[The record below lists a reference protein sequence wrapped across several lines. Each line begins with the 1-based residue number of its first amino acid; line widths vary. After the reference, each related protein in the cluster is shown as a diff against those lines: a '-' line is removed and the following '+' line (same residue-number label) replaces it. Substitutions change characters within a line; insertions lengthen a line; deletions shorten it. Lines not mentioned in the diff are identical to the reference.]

1 VRNANANSTVDN
13 PAPSVGTART
23 VPARSV
29 VLTENS
35 FWVLY
40 GQHDKP
46 TLLEDAGDG
55 QNRQRDASLKYV
67 SAYRNAIDIGSN
79 IGQWTRPLAK
89 IFEKVICFEPNPNFR
104 ECFNRNITESNVILH
119 PYGLSSHEHSAE
131 QGKNDTHLNHVLGDT
146 EPREGDIKCRSLDSF
161 NLTEIDYV
169 KIDVDGFEVPLLE
182 GARETLAVNAP
193 VVNIEM
199 KRAKR
204 PVITRQATKILNDLG
219 YKYVKTT
226 KSDEI
231 WIKS

>member
-1 VRNANANSTVDN
+1 MRNVNANSTVDN

-29 VLTENS
+29 VPTENS

-46 TLLEDAGDG
+46 TFLEDAGDG

-104 ECFNRNITESNVILH
+104 ECFNKNITESNVILH

-131 QGKNDTHLNHVLGDT
+131 QGKNDTHLNHVIGDT

-182 GARETLAVNAP
+182 GARETLALNAP

-199 KRAKR
+199 KTVKR
-204 PVITRQATKILNDLG
+204 RNVVDISQKILRKLG
-219 YKYVKTT
+219 YSMKIRTRSEEVWQKP
-226 KSDEI
+226 
-231 WIKS
+231 